1 MAVQEQHRRNFC
13 TSNRE
18 SHGRLD
24 LSIAQGELKA
34 NKEWLFGYELR
45 GSAQPD
51 SASADRHYQHAAQ
64 LARQYSG
71 YISTN
76 GQLLWHSS
84 TCIQRIRRI
93 VVVGYWGTTE
103 KKTRLRIQATSTIES
118 GVRLSAL
125 LICQGTDGLLPPRDC
140 LLKIN

>member
-18 SHGRLD
+18 SHGRLY

-51 SASADRHYQHAAQ
+51 SASADRHY
-64 LARQYSG
+64 
-71 YISTN
+71 
-76 GQLLWHSS
+76 
-84 TCIQRIRRI
+84 
-93 VVVGYWGTTE
+93 GYWGTTE
-103 KKTRLRIQATSTIES
+103 QKTRLRIQATSTIEP
-118 GVRLSAL
+118 GVRLNAL